1 MEPPVAQFGAMGV
14 SATAPVRLDRAPTPE
29 ETLEFGEPTNGV
41 RIHWRAWRLRT
52 HPALCS
58 SAGYLRA
65 SAGACWRP
73 SPVATAAVRV
83 LLHSF
88 APTPLAVSRW
98 RHESCLLFR
107 RLPLCTPPCACLR
120 SVFCLHAVSALFD
133 GCAVCAVAGSV
144 LPRIWPG
151 ADPSLTRLLSL
162 LQATC
167 AR

>member
-14 SATAPVRLDRAPTPE
+14 SPTAPVRLDRAPTPE

-107 RLPLCTPPCACLR
+107 RLPLCTLA
-120 SVFCLHAVSALFD
+120 SALWCSVSTLSRRSSMAALFALWLAL
-133 GCAVCAVAGSV
+133 CCLGSGPALT
-144 LPRIWPG
+144 LP
-151 ADPSLTRLLSL
+151 
-162 LQATC
+162 
-167 AR
+167 